1 MFEIPETLTLARQM
15 RLALAGKTVKTG
27 SQGNSPHKFVWY
39 NRTPEEFEQLTS
51 AKLVG
56 EAYAR
61 GRWIFLPLEPGYLLV
76 IGECG
81 GRLLYHP
88 PGSALPGRY
97 HMLIRFT
104 DGSALSEFTQMWGA
118 MELYETGQELERPY
132 IKDMRLTPVDPEFT
146 WSYFDGLVEN
156 LLPEGKRSVK
166 SLLTQDQIIP
176 GLGNAIAQDILFEAR
191 LHPKHPLQELN
202 PSRRRRLYDAI
213 VGVVETA
220 ASQGGRYDET
230 DLFGNPGGYFRKM
243 DAHALLRPCPGC
255 GGRSKKSPIWAARAI
270 FARTVR
276 SNQSGGRSA
285 RPTSHLKSSAT

>member
-15 RLALAGKTVKTG
+15 RSDTG
-27 SQGNSPHKFVWY
+27 WQDGRNRHPRQQPSQVCLVQPHAA
-39 NRTPEEFEQLTS
+39 RS
-51 AKLVG
+51 SSSSRGAKLVG

-88 PGSALPGRY
+88 PGAPLPERY

-132 IKDMRLTPVDPEFT
+132 IKDMRLTPVDLGFT
-146 WSYFDGLVEN
+146 WSYFDGLVES

-202 PSRRRRLYDAI
+202 PSRRRTLYDAV

-255 GGRSKKSPIWAARAI
+255 GGEVQKISYL
-270 FARTVR
+270 
-276 SNQSGGRSA
+276 GGA
-285 RPTSHLKSSAT
+285 CYFCPHCQE